1 MAELE
6 DEGEAEAEA
15 PERAVPD
22 ARGQARARRPCGQVV
37 GILRRAW
44 RSYCG
49 SIEVPQ
55 HPREES
61 VLFVP
66 VNKSIPK
73 VRIRTKQAGELTT
86 KRIMVAID
94 AWPATSKFPVGHYV
108 RTIGEIGDIECESE
122 VILIEHDVCIR
133 EFSLAS
139 MRCLPKVG
147 PNGEWDPPA
156 DEVAKR
162 VDLRTGYRVCSIDPP
177 GCKDIDDAL
186 HVRPLGGGR
195 VEVGVHIAD
204 VTHFVAPNDPLDE
217 EARFRGTSVYLVQ
230 KRIDMLPKLLT
241 TDLCSL
247 RGNVERLAFSVLP
260 YRPALPPFPAHAV

>member
-1 MAELE
+1 M
-6 DEGEAEAEA
+6 
-15 PERAVPD
+15 
-22 ARGQARARRPCGQVV
+22 
-37 GILRRAW
+37 
-44 RSYCG
+44 
-49 SIEVPQ
+49 PQ
-55 HPREES
+55 NPREES